1 MYPLFLPR
9 GSKSRNKKQNKN
21 MQKYPQL
28 LDFFFKKSVPSPPN
42 SFGSK
47 RIKYYI
53 LKKHDSMDMS
63 LSKPKEMVKL
73 REAWRA
79 AVHGVTESDAT

>member
-28 LDFFFKKSVPSPPN
+28 LDFFFKKSVPQT
-42 SFGSK
+42 
-47 RIKYYI
+47 
-53 LKKHDSMDMS
+53 LLDQ
-63 LSKPKEMVKL
+63 
-73 REAWRA
+73 RELNI
-79 AVHGVTESDAT
+79 TY